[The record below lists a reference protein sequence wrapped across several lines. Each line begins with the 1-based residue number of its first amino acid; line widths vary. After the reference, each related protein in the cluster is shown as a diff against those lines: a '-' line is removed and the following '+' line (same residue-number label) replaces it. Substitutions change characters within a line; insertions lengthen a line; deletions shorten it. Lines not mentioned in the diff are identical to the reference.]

1 MSDHGK
7 KMSSRM
13 FNWYNKFKNWCSPG
27 GMVHYQRHKEVK
39 SICRSYGFWDIGIG
53 NSLFEFWQ
61 LLSLFYAKMPLWT
74 FQRKTEFLFFLVD
87 DIKIIK
93 YHLQHGTMYNICNNT
108 VCLNYT
114 ISTPPPLNFFF
125 WPKMPLVGYLGV
137 TLMAKVFITLNLWL
151 FLQLSIIIKLET
163 RNNMCQKS

>member
-1 MSDHGK
+1 MPDNGK
-7 KMSSRM
+7 KMSFRM
-13 FNWYNKFKNWCSPG
+13 LNWYNKFKNWWSPG

-53 NSLFEFWQ
+53 NSLFDFWQ

-114 ISTPPPLNFFF
+114 ISTPPPLKF
-125 WPKMPLVGYLGV
+125 
-137 TLMAKVFITLNLWL
+137 L
-151 FLQLSIIIKLET
+151 FLAKNASSRLLGSCLNGKSLHNLEFVTFFTII
-163 RNNMCQKS
+163 NNY